1 MENAMGRLSG
11 KVAII
16 SGGAR
21 GQGAEEAR
29 LFASEGAKVIIGDI
43 LDSEG
48 IQVESEIVER
58 GGQAKFV
65 RLDVSIEDDW
75 SKAVQLAISEYGKLD
90 ILVNNAGILLMKG
103 VEDTSTEEWDH
114 LHNIN
119 SKGVFLGSKAVIA
132 AMRESG
138 GGSIVNISSIAGLI
152 GSRFSAYG
160 ASKGLVRTLTKSI
173 AVNHGHENI
182 RCNSVHPGIID
193 TDMVSEIIG
202 SKEGRDLQL
211 NRTPLNVIA
220 NSRDVAF
227 GVLYLASDESRYV
240 TGSEL
245 VIDGGITAQ

>member
-1 MENAMGRLSG
+1 MGRLSG

-58 GGQAKFV
+58 GGQAKFI
-65 RLDVSIEDDW
+65 RLDVTIEDDW

-103 VEDTSTEEWDH
+103 VEDTSSEEWDY

-119 SKGVFLGSKAVIA
+119 SKGVFLGSKAVIS
-132 AMRESG
+132 AMRKSG

>member
-1 MENAMGRLSG
+1 MGRLDG

-16 SGGAR
+16 SGGAK

-29 LFASEGAKVIIGDI
+29 LFAQEGAKVIIGDI

-48 IQVESEIVER
+48 MQIESEIAEQ
-58 GGQAKFV
+58 GGEAKFV
-65 RLDVSIEDDW
+65 HLDVSSEEDW
-75 SKAVQLAISEYGKLD
+75 SRTVDLSMSEYGRLD

-103 VEDTSTEEWDH
+103 LEETSGQEWDNIQ
-114 LHNIN
+114 NIN
-119 SKGVFLGSKAVIA
+119 SKGVFLGSKTVIP

-152 GSRFSAYG
+152 GSKFTAYG
-160 ASKGLVRTLTKSI
+160 ASKGLVRTLTKSV
-173 AVNHGHENI
+173 AVNHGHEGI
-182 RCNSVHPGIID
+182 RCNSVHPGIIE
-193 TDMVSEIIG
+193 TDMVSEMIG
-202 SKEGRDLQL
+202 SQEGREYQL
-211 NRTPLNVIA
+211 NRTPLKVIA
-220 NSRDVAF
+220 PSRDVAL

>member
-1 MENAMGRLSG
+1 MGRLSG

-29 LFASEGAKVIIGDI
+29 LFASEGAKIIIGDI

-48 IQVESEIVER
+48 IQVGSEIVER

-65 RLDVSIEDDW
+65 RLDVSIEGDW

>member
-1 MENAMGRLSG
+1 MGRLSG

-103 VEDTSTEEWDH
+103 VEDTSSEEWDY
-114 LHNIN
+114 LHSIN
-119 SKGVFLGSKAVIA
+119 SKGVFLGSKAVIS
-132 AMRESG
+132 AMRKSG

-182 RCNSVHPGIID
+182 RCNSVHPGIIE

-245 VIDGGITAQ
+245 VIDGRITAQ

>member
-1 MENAMGRLSG
+1 MGRLSG

-103 VEDTSTEEWDH
+103 VEDTSSEEWDY

-119 SKGVFLGSKAVIA
+119 SKGVFLGSKAVIS
-132 AMRESG
+132 AMRKSG

>member
-1 MENAMGRLSG
+1 MGRLSG

-21 GQGAEEAR
+21 GQGTEEAC

-48 IQVESEIVER
+48 IQVESEIVEQ

-75 SKAVQLAISEYGKLD
+75 SKAVQLAIPEYGKLD
-90 ILVNNAGILLMKG
+90 ILVNNTGILLMIE
-103 VEDTSTEEWDH
+103 VEDTSTEEWDY

-132 AMRESG
+132 AMREWG
-138 GGSIVNISSIAGLI
+138 GASIVNISSIAGLI
-152 GSRFSAYG
+152 GSKFSAYS
-160 ASKGLVRTLTKSI
+160 ASEGLVRILTKSI

-193 TDMVSEIIG
+193 TDMVSEMIG
-202 SKEGRDLQL
+202 NKEGRDLQL

-240 TGSEL
+240 TS
-245 VIDGGITAQ
+245 

>member
-1 MENAMGRLSG
+1 MGRLSG

-65 RLDVSIEDDW
+65 RLDVSIEVDW
-75 SKAVQLAISEYGKLD
+75 LKAVQLAISEYGKLD

-103 VEDTSTEEWDH
+103 VEDTSSEEWDY

-119 SKGVFLGSKAVIA
+119 SKGVFLGSKAVIS

-152 GSRFSAYG
+152 GSRFSGYC

>member
-1 MENAMGRLSG
+1 MGRLSG

-29 LFASEGAKVIIGDI
+29 LFASEGAKIIIGDI

-103 VEDTSTEEWDH
+103 VEDTSSEEWDY

-119 SKGVFLGSKAVIA
+119 SKGVFLGSKAVIS

-193 TDMVSEIIG
+193 TDMVAEIIS